1 MEETVNAAE
10 QQGKEVQKLSYEQL
24 ENVARQ
30 LNKQCEELYGKLQQA
45 NMSNAFQRL
54 NYLFKVIENADKFD
68 VEFAASC
75 VTEIQEIMT
84 ITPEQASEKEE

>member
-45 NMSNAFQRL
+45 NMNNAFQRL